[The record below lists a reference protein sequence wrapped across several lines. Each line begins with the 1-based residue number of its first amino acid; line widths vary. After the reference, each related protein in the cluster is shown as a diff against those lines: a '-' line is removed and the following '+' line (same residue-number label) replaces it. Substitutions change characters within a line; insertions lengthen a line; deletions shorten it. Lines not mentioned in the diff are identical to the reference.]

1 MDRSEG
7 TVLLVEDDANDVM
20 LTARAFEQAGFV
32 NPLQVVPDGE
42 AAIAYLSGEGRYADR
57 QRYPLPILLLLDLNL
72 PRVSGFEVLA
82 WLRAVPDI
90 RRLPVIVLTSSEQS
104 PDINRAYDQGANS
117 YLVKPVGFERLLG
130 LVKTVGLYWIATNH
144 GPAIVATGR

>member
-57 QRYPLPILLLLDLNL
+57 QRYPFPILLLLDLKL

-117 YLVKPVGFERLLG
+117 YLVKPVEFDDLKEMIE
-130 LVKTVGLYWIATNH
+130 KFHIYWVDLNAKPTL
-144 GPAIVATGR
+144 PAQG